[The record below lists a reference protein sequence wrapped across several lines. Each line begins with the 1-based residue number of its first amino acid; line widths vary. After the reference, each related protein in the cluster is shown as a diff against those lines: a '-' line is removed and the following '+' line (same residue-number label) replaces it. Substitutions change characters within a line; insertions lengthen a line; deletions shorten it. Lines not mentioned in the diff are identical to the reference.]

1 MRNIFKYSLA
11 LGAAVS
17 VIATGCIKE
26 TLPTGSSIDSD
37 QALASPTIL
46 ESMVSGIHNYAATA
60 NWSSS
65 EVHAVYGYPSMC
77 MMREVMC
84 NDMATVDSSR
94 DHYQSFAQDQYM
106 NGVYTNLQLIWL
118 VYTKIV
124 ALSNDVI
131 RLAGDPEL
139 LRDEAKPYLGAAH
152 AYRALAWLDMARMYE
167 YKECVGTSAP
177 ELIGLTI
184 PFLHENMTED
194 FARNN
199 PRLPKEKIIGYIKES
214 LDIAIKLLDGF
225 DSPTKTVPTKAVAY
239 GLLART
245 LLWEGDYENA
255 KIAAQ
260 NALNA
265 GAFSPLTKEQW
276 TDTATGFNS
285 LQPSWMLAIR
295 LTKEDSVVKTSIVN
309 WTSWMSSE
317 TSFGYGGSLG
327 GVYRMADARFYSE
340 IPDTDWRKLSWKA
353 PAGSSLEV
361 PFLPASGSYPGPSKM
376 PDLTSVKFRPGQGNS
391 NEYLTGAAIDFPMMR
406 MEEMKFIIAECDARL
421 DNSAASLID
430 IVKTRNPQYTTSLT
444 GNSLVREVLFQKRIE
459 FWGEGIMFFDYK
471 RCPDLLQ
478 INRGYT
484 GTNHIES
491 ARFNINGLA
500 PWFNVCINGYEAE
513 DNKALTDTNN
523 PDPSGTVDAYLWDG
537 K

>member
-1 MRNIFKYSLA
+1 MRNIFKYSLVF
-11 LGAAVS
+11 GAAVS

-26 TLPTGSSIDSD
+26 SLPTGSSIDSD
-37 QALASPTIL
+37 QALASPTVL

-60 NWSSS
+60 NWSNSDIHS
-65 EVHAVYGYPSMC
+65 VYGYPSMC

-84 NDMATVDSSR
+84 NDMACVDTTR
-94 DHYQSFAQDQYM
+94 DHYQSFSQNQYM
-106 NGVYTNLQLIWL
+106 NGVYTNMQLIWL

-139 LRDEAKPYLGAAH
+139 LREDAKPYLGAAH

-177 ELIGLTI
+177 NLVGLTI

-199 PRLPKEKIIGYIKES
+199 PRLPKEAIIGYIKGS

-225 DSPTKTVPTKAVAY
+225 DSPTKTIPTKAVAY

-245 LLWEGDYENA
+245 LMWEGDYENA

-260 NALNA
+260 DALNA
-265 GAFSPLTKEQW
+265 GSFSPLTKEQW
-276 TDTATGFNS
+276 TDTATGFNT
-285 LQPSWMLAIR
+285 LQPSWMLAVQ
-295 LTKEDSVVKTSIVN
+295 LTSEDSVVKTSIIN

-317 TSFGYGGSLG
+317 TSFGYGGANG
-327 GVYRMADARFYSE
+327 GAFRMADARFYSQ

-353 PAGSSLEV
+353 PAGSSLAV
-361 PFLPASGSYPGPSKM
+361 PMIPASGAYAGPSAL
-376 PDLTSVKFRPGQGNS
+376 PELATVKFRPGQGNP
-391 NEYLTGAAIDFPMMR
+391 NEYLTAAAVGFPMMR
-406 MEEMKFIIAECDARL
+406 MEEMKFIIAECDARKGSKDAL
-421 DNSAASLID
+421 VE
-430 IVKTRNPQYTTSLT
+430 IVKTRNPEYDTTLT
-444 GNSLVREVLFQKRIE
+444 GAGLIGEVLFQKRIE

-471 RCPDLLQ
+471 RCPDILK
-478 INRGYT
+478 INRGYK
-484 GTNHIES
+484 GTNHIETS
-491 ARFNINGLA
+491 RFNIDGLA
-500 PWFNVCINGYEAE
+500 PWFNVCINGYEANE
-513 DNKALTDTNN
+513 NKALTDTNN
-523 PDPSGTVDAYLWDG
+523 PDPSGTVDQYLW